1 MRGWIVLVVALG
13 LGSTAV
19 AAQQAVVPDPLRVYL
34 DCQDTRCDFDFLRR
48 ELGWV
53 DWVRDRADAQVH
65 LLVTSQGT
73 GSGGREYTLRMIG
86 LAAFQDRN
94 HDLRTATPSQATDD
108 EARRALADAMK
119 LGLASYAGSLLIG
132 QRLQVRFDPPI
143 AGTPEREVH
152 DPWNFWVFRVGVQG
166 FASGESRSTSSH
178 FGGSARAT
186 RTTDDWKIRL
196 EASGN
201 RSENDYVLSDSSTL
215 STVLTS
221 SELTGLVVRSLGDHW
236 SLGIEAGYEADD
248 RENVDQ
254 LFGVAPGIEYNIW
267 PYSESSRRQLT
278 VLYEISLLSARYIDT
293 TIYDRLEESLG
304 RQRLRVA
311 LVQREPWGTSRLSL
325 EGANFLDD
333 FSQNNLSVFGGLEF
347 RVTKGLSV
355 DLSGGYSRIRDQR
368 YLPKEGATDE
378 EVLLRLKSLQ
388 TSYQYH
394 MSVGLSYTFG
404 SIYNNVVNPRFGGG
418 GGGGG
423 GRDF

>member
-1 MRGWIVLVVALG
+1 MRGWTALVVALC
-13 LGSTAV
+13 LGSTVV
-19 AAQQAVVPDPLRVYL
+19 AAQGPVVPDPLRVYL
-34 DCQDTRCDFDFLRR
+34 DCQGVRCDFDFLRR

-65 LLVTSQGT
+65 LLVTTQGT

-86 LAAFQDRN
+86 LADFQNRN
-94 HDLRTATPSQATDD
+94 HDIRTATPSQATDD
-108 EARRALADAMK
+108 DERRALADAMK
-119 LGLASYAGSLLIG
+119 LGLTSYAGSLLIG
-132 QRLQVRFDPPI
+132 KRLTVRFDPPI
-143 AGTPEREVH
+143 AGTPEREVN
-152 DPWNFWVFRVGVQG
+152 DPWNFWVFRVGVNG
-166 FASGESRSTSSH
+166 FFAGESRSKSSH

-186 RTTDDWKIRL
+186 RTTDDWKVRL
-196 EASGN
+196 EARGN

-215 STVLTS
+215 NTVLTS
-221 SELTGLVVRSLGDHW
+221 SELNGLVVKSLGDHW
-236 SLGIEAGYEADD
+236 SLGVQGGYEADD
-248 RENVDQ
+248 RDNLDR
-254 LFGVAPGIEYNIW
+254 LFQVAPGIEFNIW

-278 VLYEISLLSARYIDT
+278 VLYEISLLSAKYIDT
-293 TIYDRLEESLG
+293 TIYGFLEETVG

-325 EGANFLDD
+325 EGGNYLDD
-333 FSQNNLSVFGGLEF
+333 FSQSRISVYGGLEF
-347 RVTKGLSV
+347 RITKGLSV

-378 EVLLRLKSLQ
+378 EILLRLKSLQ

-404 SIYNNVVNPRFGGG
+404 SIYNNIVNPRFGGG

-423 GRDF
+423 DR

>member
-1 MRGWIVLVVALG
+1 MKMRGWMVLMVVLG
-13 LGSTAV
+13 LGSTVV
-19 AAQQAVVPDPLRVYL
+19 AAQEAVVPNPLRVYL

-65 LLVTSQGT
+65 LLVTRQST

-86 LAAFQDRN
+86 LGDFENRN
-94 HDLRTATPSQATDD
+94 HDISTATPSQATDD
-108 EARRALADAMK
+108 DERRALADAMK
-119 LGLASYAGSLLIG
+119 LGLTSYAGSLLIG
-132 QRLQVRFDPPI
+132 KRLTVRFDPPI
-143 AGTPEREVH
+143 AGTPEREVI
-152 DPWNFWVFRVGVQG
+152 DPWNFWVFRAGVSG
-166 FASGESRSTSSH
+166 FVAGESRSSSSRLD
-178 FGGSARAT
+178 GSARAT

-196 EASGN
+196 VASGS

-215 STVLTS
+215 NTVLTK
-221 SELTGLVVRSLGDHW
+221 SELNGLVVRSLGDHW
-236 SLGIEAGYEADD
+236 SLGVQGGYKADD
-248 RENVDQ
+248 RDNVDR
-254 LFGVAPGIEYNIW
+254 LFQVAPGIEYNIW

-278 VLYEISLLSARYIDT
+278 VLYEISLLSAKYIDT
-293 TIYDRLEESLG
+293 TIYDLLEETVG

-325 EGANFLDD
+325 EGGNYLDD
-333 FSQNNLSVFGGLEF
+333 FSQNRLSLNGGLEF

-394 MSVGLSYTFG
+394 MSIGLSYTFG

-418 GGGGG
+418 GG
-423 GRDF
+423 DH